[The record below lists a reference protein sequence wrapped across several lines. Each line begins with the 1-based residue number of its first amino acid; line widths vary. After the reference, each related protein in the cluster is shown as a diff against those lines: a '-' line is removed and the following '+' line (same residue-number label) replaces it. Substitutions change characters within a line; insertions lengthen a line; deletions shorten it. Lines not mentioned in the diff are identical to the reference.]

1 MSYENLLVEVQ
12 ENVEIITLNRPK
24 VLNSLNSKVMAE
36 LDQAFAE
43 AMANDKIRV
52 IVITG
57 AGRAF
62 AAGKDIPEF
71 IGKGGK
77 GMSAISRGD
86 HQIMA
91 KIRKATKPVIAA
103 MNGLALG
110 GGLELAMHC
119 HIRVAADNIV
129 VGQPEDALGDIPG
142 AGGTQLLPRIIG
154 KGAALYYLLTGEN
167 IPAQEAYRLGL
178 VDKIVP
184 PDQLMITAMAIA
196 KVISRKAPVAV
207 RLIVEAVNRGLELTD
222 LDECMKIEEE
232 LQVKMGDTED
242 FNEAIKA
249 FLEKKP
255 VVFKGR

>member
-1 MSYENLLVEVQ
+1 MSYENLLIEVQ
-12 ENVEIITLNRPK
+12 ENVEIITLNRPR
-24 VLNSLNSKVMAE
+24 VLNSLNSQVMAE
-36 LDQAFAE
+36 LDKAFAE
-43 AMANDKIRV
+43 AMANDKVRV

-71 IGKGGK
+71 VGKRGE

-86 HQIMA
+86 HQILA

-103 MNGLALG
+103 INGLALG

-129 VGQPEDALGDIPG
+129 VGQPEDALGAIPG
-142 AGGTQLLPRIIG
+142 AGGTQLLPRTIG

-184 PDQLMITAMAIA
+184 PDQLMITALAIA
-196 KVISRKAPVAV
+196 KVIGRKAPVAV

-249 FLEKKP
+249 FMEKKP
-255 VVFKGR
+255 IVFKGR